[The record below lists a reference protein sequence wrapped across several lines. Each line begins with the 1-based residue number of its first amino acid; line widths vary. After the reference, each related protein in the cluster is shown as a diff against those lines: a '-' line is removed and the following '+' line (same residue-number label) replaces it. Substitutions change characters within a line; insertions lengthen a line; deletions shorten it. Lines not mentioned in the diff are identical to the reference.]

1 MNNVRPTKA
10 PVNEHNQQER
20 AVAGPLGRLD
30 LRQIG
35 LPVVVI
41 IMGLIFSFSSSN
53 FMTASNLRNVGLQAA
68 ALACVSFGQT
78 FVILTAGLDLSVGS
92 TVALVSVASAL
103 GFTQYGWM
111 AGVIFGFL
119 AGFLVGLIN
128 GLVVTRMRVAP
139 FIATLAMLSIASGAA
154 LNLSGGTPISG
165 LPDSFTALAYATVLG
180 VPAPVI
186 VAVALLAIG
195 YFVLQKSRFGR
206 HIYAVGGNR
215 EAAHLCGI
223 SVARTEFMAYVVC
236 ALFTALGGFILTA
249 RVATGQPSLGES
261 LALMSVAAVVLGG
274 ISLFGGR
281 GNILGVAVGVVF
293 VSVLANG
300 LNLLGVSSYT
310 QLMVIGVAMIL
321 AIAGDQYMS
330 RDLRARGGA

>member
-1 MNNVRPTKA
+1 MIKRNQRERNVGGISA
-10 PVNEHNQQER
+10 
-20 AVAGPLGRLD
+20 RLD

-35 LPVVVI
+35 LPIVVVM
-41 IMGLIFSFSSSN
+41 MGMIFSFLSNN

-103 GFTQYGWM
+103 GFTLYGWV
-111 AGVIFGFL
+111 AGIVFGFL
-119 AGFLVGLIN
+119 ASIAVGLIN

-165 LPDSFTALAYATVLG
+165 LPDGFTALAYATAFG
-180 VPAPVI
+180 VPVPVI
-186 VAVALLAIG
+186 IAIVLLVIG
-195 YFVLQKSRFGR
+195 HFVLAKSKFGR

-215 EAAHLCGI
+215 EAARLCGI
-223 SVARTEFMAYVVC
+223 NVARTELMTYVVC

-249 RVATGQPSLGES
+249 RVATGQPSLGGS

-321 AIAGDQYMS
+321 AISGDQYMS
-330 RDLRARGGA
+330 RDLRSRGES